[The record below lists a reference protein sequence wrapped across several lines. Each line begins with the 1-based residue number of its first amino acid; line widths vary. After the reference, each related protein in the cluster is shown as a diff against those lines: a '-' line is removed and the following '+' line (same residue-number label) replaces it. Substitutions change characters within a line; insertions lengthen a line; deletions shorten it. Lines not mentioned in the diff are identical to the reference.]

1 MKRSELWILFCLS
14 YICRY
19 LFSMN
24 NGMDKESKI
33 TIYRVKHT
41 ECVGCGLCADSCPK
55 NAISM
60 KSGLVQIIQSKCNQ
74 CGLCADICP
83 KGAITEIIPI
93 SIYELDTTIQELKD
107 RLDDVITRI
116 GKL

>member
-1 MKRSELWILFCLS
+1 
-14 YICRY
+14 
-19 LFSMN
+19 MN
-24 NGMDKESKI
+24 NGMDEESKI
-33 TIYRVKHT
+33 TISRVKHT
-41 ECVGCGLCADSCPK
+41 ECDG
-55 NAISM
+55 
-60 KSGLVQIIQSKCNQ
+60 

-83 KGAITEIIPI
+83 KGAITEIIPV